1 MILITI
7 TSLAILTGLMIFS
20 KLRNKSLA
28 PLYSFGFVLLVS
40 LGTAMCSSPTEN
52 VADGEEI
59 VVADST
65 KKCCKK
71 DSTKKCCKSDST
83 KKCCK
88 NKCDMSKCATMTK
101 EECANMCDEKG
112 CSAEEKARCLAHY
125 DEDGN
130 WKGCKEDK
138 SCCKVKCCKKGD
150 VKSCKSDS
158 TKTADNAVKKCC
170 GGKSEKCCKGKD
182 HDHDHSDE
190 DGHEH

>member
-7 TSLAILTGLMIFS
+7 TSLAILTAIMIFS
-20 KLRNKSLA
+20 KLNNKSLA

-40 LGTAMCSSPTEN
+40 LGTAMCSTPTSS
-52 VADGEEI
+52 VPDGEEV

-71 DSTKKCCKSDST
+71 DSTKKSCKSDSTKKCCKSDSTKKCCKSDST

-101 EECANMCDEKG
+101 DECAKMCDEKG
-112 CSAEEKARCLAHY
+112 CSAEEKANCLSHFD
-125 DEDGN
+125 DEGN

-138 SCCKVKCCKKGD
+138 SCCKKEATSCTKSKKTCTKG
-150 VKSCKSDS
+150 SD
-158 TKTADNAVKKCC
+158 KVAQL
-170 GGKSEKCCKGKD
+170 
-182 HDHDHSDE
+182 
-190 DGHEH
+190 